1 MVRIFKSKQIG
12 NFSYAEPFHQEGFGL
27 VDDEGMYIADGGAAS
42 RLVNHIAKIAGR
54 ISQF

>member
-1 MVRIFKSKQIG
+1 MVRIFKSEQIG
-12 NFSYAEPFHQEGFGL
+12 NFSDIEPFHQEGFGL

-42 RLVNHIAKIAGR
+42 SLVNHIAKIAGR